1 MMRGVQWVRLGV
13 LFSASRTWVR
23 FPPPPEEKKMWK
35 ILLYCF
41 GLYALVCGLSIICV
55 SRRMQKEVDE
65 IMDAVQI
72 THEEDE

>member
-1 MMRGVQWVRLGV
+1 MGSTW
-13 LFSASRTWVR
+13 SAIQRIKDVGSIPTASTG
-23 FPPPPEEKKMWK
+23 EKMMWK

-41 GLYALVCGLSIICV
+41 GLYALVCGLAIVCV
-55 SRRMQKEVDE
+55 SRKMQKEVDE